1 MTSRADAISV
11 GAKRFEDHV
20 KVKQRVFVRVSVRV
34 CCACVCDWKASEM
47 FFFAVGGNF
56 IAHVCWGFRM
66 WYCSPSNGFWHYQ
79 IFWWLCSLFIV
90 FSDSFISCASY
101 SKRSGACQG
110 FLLSSFAA
118 TAKVIAM
125 VKMVLVRK
133 FVIVLITVTAVRD
146 CMARASFVV
155 TFMSKSY
162 GLG

>member
-1 MTSRADAISV
+1 MC
-11 GAKRFEDHV
+11 
-20 KVKQRVFVRVSVRV
+20 VFV
-34 CCACVCDWKASEM
+34 CVCVLCVCVIGKHLKC
-47 FFFAVGGNF
+47 FFAVGGNF

-125 VKMVLVRK
+125 VKTVLVRK
-133 FVIVLITVTAVRD
+133 FIIALDYCHGCGSLHGQGIVCGYVHVKEQCL
-146 CMARASFVV
+146 
-155 TFMSKSY
+155 
-162 GLG
+162 GLRQRQRLLA